1 MVGFRRLLEFGF
13 GYICVSSL
21 YSTMKCIILEDDD
34 LAAKSLKQIVS
45 KINRLELL
53 GCFTNPVEA
62 QNQVDMDEVDLIF
75 LDVEMPE
82 ITGLD
87 FIKSLSNP
95 PRVIVTT
102 SKKDF
107 AIGAFEIEAIDFI
120 LKPITLASVLKALEK
135 YDKADLAH
143 PIDSNTQNIFVKVD
157 SKLVNLAYDDIKWIE
172 ALGDYVRFHTDKKRY
187 VVKST
192 LTSIEQRIQKNDFVR
207 VHRSFIVNIPHIR
220 DIDDSSLVIGDKLIP
235 ISRGNRP
242 ELMKR
247 LNLLK

>member
-1 MVGFRRLLEFGF
+1 
-13 GYICVSSL
+13 
-21 YSTMKCIILEDDD
+21 MKCIILEDDD